1 MGSHCYPRARRIA
14 PRRERAADA
23 PATFVRD
30 ARATESAT
38 PRVAEI
44 TMSTE
49 LWNAVDAYVCG
60 SLAAND
66 AALEHA
72 LAASRAARLPDIH
85 VAPNQGKFLQVLAR
99 SVGARRILEV
109 GTLGGYSTIWLARA
123 LPDDGRIVTLELEP
137 RHAEVARSNFARA
150 GLEQRIDLRLGPA
163 LEALAALAAERVAP
177 FDFVFL
183 DADKPNNP
191 RYFERALE
199 LTRPGGLIVV
209 DNVIREGKVID
220 AASSD
225 PNVRG
230 VRELFE
236 RLAHEPRV
244 VATVLQTVG
253 TKGHDGFA
261 FAYVR

>member
-1 MGSHCYPRARRIA
+1 
-14 PRRERAADA
+14 
-23 PATFVRD
+23 
-30 ARATESAT
+30 
-38 PRVAEI
+38 
-44 TMSTE
+44 MSTE
-49 LWNAVDAYVCG
+49 LWNAVDAYVSG

-123 LPDDGRIVTLELEP
+123 LPDEGRIVTLELDP
-137 RHAEVARSNFARA
+137 RHADVARSNFARA
-150 GLEQRIDLRLGPA
+150 GLDRRIELRLGPA
-163 LEALAALAAERVAP
+163 LESLAALAAERVAP

-199 LTRPGGLIVV
+199 LTRSGGLIVV

-220 AASSD
+220 AASAD
-225 PNVRG
+225 ANVRG

-236 RLAHEPRV
+236 LLAAEPRV
-244 VATVLQTVG
+244 IATAIQTVG

>member
-1 MGSHCYPRARRIA
+1 
-14 PRRERAADA
+14 
-23 PATFVRD
+23 
-30 ARATESAT
+30 
-38 PRVAEI
+38 
-44 TMSTE
+44 MSQE

-60 SLAAND
+60 SLAAHD

-85 VAPNQGKFLQVLAR
+85 VAPNQGKLLQVLAR

-123 LPDDGRIVTLELEP
+123 LPDDGSVVTLELEP
-137 RHAEVARSNFARA
+137 RHAEVARSNFTRA
-150 GLEQRIDLRLGPA
+150 GLGGRIDLRLGPA
-163 LEALAALAAERVAP
+163 LESLAALAAQRVAP

-183 DADKPNNP
+183 DADKPSNP

-209 DNVIREGKVID
+209 DNVIRAGEVID
-220 AASSD
+220 GASTD
-225 PNVRG
+225 PDVRG

-236 RLAHEPRV
+236 LLAAEPRV
-244 VATVLQTVG
+244 IATAIQTVG